1 MSTKIVLEELI
12 NGCTENLPEFVHHK
26 NIIYCCENI
35 ITGKIYIGETKQTLR
50 KRWLEH
56 KHLMNNHTANK
67 KNNIILYNAIRKYGT
82 LNFLIYILEEN
93 LEDNNYRKEREKYWI
108 LTYNSFID
116 NENSN
121 GYNMTTGGYLNTKLS
136 KCKIKKQK
144 NTCIE
149 KYGTLPI
156 LTEES
161 RQKSL
166 ETNKKNHNGIL
177 AFQHDLYRKKARE
190 TQYKKY
196 GMLALHLP
204 ENKEKAK
211 KAQEKIKEKNGGVLP
226 FNTPESIEKAQA
238 LAPLYRM
245 IGCINRNIKIL
256 NENNLEINANN
267 YVYKTNN
274 EKRMWQQ
281 HIPNV
286 LRKLD
291 DLRKLDKWTYEMEK
305 IFSNIIYD
313 NTEKGLKKIKFK
325 ENV

>member
-1 MSTKIVLEELI
+1 MEKKIILEELI
-12 NGCTENLPEFVHHK
+12 NGCVDNLPEFVNHK
-26 NIIYCCENI
+26 NIVYCCENI
-35 ITGKIYIGETKQTLR
+35 INGKVYIGETKQSLR
-50 KRWLEH
+50 ERWLEH
-56 KHLMNNHTANK
+56 KRLFNK
-67 KNNIILYNAIRKYGT
+67 TTKRKVNTIIYDAIRKYGT
-82 LNFLIYILEEN
+82 LNFNVYILEDN
-93 LEDNNYRKEREKYWI
+93 LFDNVERKEREKYWI
-108 LTYNSFID
+108 SKYNSFID
-116 NENSN
+116 AENSN
-121 GYNMTTGGYLNTKLS
+121 GYNMTIGGYFNSGAS
-136 KCKIKKQK
+136 KEKVKKQQQ
-144 NTCIE
+144 TCIE
-149 KYGTLPI
+149 KYGCLPFHSK
-156 LTEES
+156 E
-161 RQKSL
+161 SL
-166 ETNKKNHNGIL
+166 EKALKTNRKNHNGIL

-256 NENNLEINANN
+256 IENNLEINAIN

-291 DLRKLDKWTYEMEK
+291 DLRKLEKWTYEMEK